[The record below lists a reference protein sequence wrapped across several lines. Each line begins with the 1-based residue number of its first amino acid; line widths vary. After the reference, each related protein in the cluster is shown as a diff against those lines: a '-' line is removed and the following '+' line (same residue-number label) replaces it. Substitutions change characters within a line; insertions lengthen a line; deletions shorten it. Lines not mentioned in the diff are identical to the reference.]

1 MEFFDNKRE
10 ERGGADGTGTTETS
24 MAHTTYAQIVRPK
37 FTLNDHSMF
46 SSIKLDQAKS
56 CRVGQRKALSTN
68 TNTMEPAA
76 MQTFSR

>member
-1 MEFFDNKRE
+1 M
-10 ERGGADGTGTTETS
+10 RGWGWHMNNRDFHGT
-24 MAHTTYAQIVRPK
+24 HTTYAQIVRPK

-46 SSIKLDQAKS
+46 SSIKLDEAKS
-56 CRVGQRKALSTN
+56 CRVGQRKALWTN